1 MKKILVVL
9 LSLGLVSGAAAQR
22 GHGSGVIIHH
32 GGSYY
37 VRPRISIGLGY
48 YAPYGPF
55 GYYSPFFMS
64 PYGPYAYPYYY
75 GSHGRQSRLSMSIQ
89 DIRLDYADRIY
100 SVKHDTSI
108 SHKQRRQKVRDLKKE
123 RDKAVQDEIR
133 NYYKKP
139 VTQQES

>member
-1 MKKILVVL
+1 MKKILMVL
-9 LSLGLVSGAAAQR
+9 LSLGLISGAAAQR
-22 GHGSGVIIHH
+22 GHGSGAIVHHH

-48 YAPYGPF
+48 YSPYGPF
-55 GYYSPFFMS
+55 GYYPPFYMS

-75 GSHGRQSRLSMSIQ
+75 GWHGRQSRLSMKIQ
-89 DIRLDYADRIY
+89 DIRMDYADRIY

-108 SHKQRRQKVRDLKKE
+108 SHKQRRQKVRSLKKE
-123 RDKAVQDEIR
+123 RDKAIQDEIS

-139 VTQQES
+139 AT